1 MAALLKPGDVVL
13 AISYSGETQETYL
26 AAKAARE
33 RGARIITITQAGG
46 NRLSRLA
53 DYPLYMVGNVV
64 CIIGVCYK
72 LTAFIFNLA
81 LDILERFLSKFLA
94 ENKAFTLGGY
104 QGHITL
110 SLV

>member
-53 DYPLYMVGNVV
+53 DYPLYMVGEQRENRVGAMTSRV
-64 CIIGVCYK
+64 SGLLVLDLLYLGMAKWDPAHTEQSLRETLK
-72 LTAFIFNLA
+72 LIQ
-81 LDILERFLSKFLA
+81 
-94 ENKAFTLGGY
+94 TL
-104 QGHITL
+104 QRR
-110 SLV
+110 